1 MKKKFMSIMLAATC
15 LASASL
21 SDGIAAYAADST
33 ASAVTVKGDANCDGE
48 VDMSDIV
55 LIMQALANPNKYG
68 ESGTAESH
76 LTAQGKVNADMDGDG
91 LTVGDAQAIQK
102 MLLGITD
109 STVSSKPL
117 PTQRIVLNY
126 ESFCKPGETLKVDA
140 AMGDSYSYHEE
151 CGGYPT
157 FDTPGHAEYGIN
169 ACDLGTYKKIDNSP
183 LIINGE
189 KSEYKKVYT
198 KDDMKS
204 LDISRKYDDYAS
216 YHHETA
222 EIDFSN
228 YEIGSS
234 GNIDF
239 HFYWIYDEKNPYDA
253 SSKYSG
259 MSTIIGFYVG
269 EKAIAIGASADD
281 AKLRYIAEYGAQSDV
296 QSSLGDIVSIRTPY
310 DPAMSNWSGIGILL
324 EFDSPEYDISLEAAD
339 GHFTYWDT
347 KAGSGPIKNMGTT
360 YEIGKNGYIFWT
372 PDDLRYP
379 ENYETAITVKGTNG
393 DKSVELGKIYV
404 TQGEGSKLTASLEM
418 PDTSPLTPVTQPI
431 GVKSLNDAV
440 ITIANYDLK
449 DYDEHY
455 HDSYKQMFASFKNE
469 GYIYHFTEK
478 YGAEKIQLNG
488 MTLMPRMSYEDIG
501 IIYNVNYKG
510 KKYQICYY
518 LNDSDYASAS
528 FREYFDSRLGFK
540 VAKTIDD
547 MYIILDNGKNDISAF
562 FSIDSSHYC
571 KVRTFDTEADLTGLL
586 NVLDCEKVSLE
597 KDITPSEPTTIGFNS
612 YEEYTKYIEEN
623 DLANTIVTYDQLTQ
637 YGKFVQFSI
646 NSHWMYDNTFSLFYI
661 FNDGSGKTY
670 DLIINDRP
678 HYSEDYLA
686 YQKLTDVQINKS
698 DMRNA
703 DTDADNAYYEF
714 DDKLYIYTKGKLSQ
728 IKWFDDKHVYI
739 LTGNPLLAD
748 YPNVNNTYM
757 AKLLDLNSSDID
769 NSEYLIGNESV
780 SSAASTTQKLVLNCN
795 SFCEKGEVLAVDMAM
810 GDILSRQKYS
820 DYDSEGYPNSGH
832 HEYSIMATEN
842 YKKID
847 DERLLINGEKSE
859 YTKEF
864 TKEDMRTL
872 DISPNIGCYDLY
884 YHETAEIDFSDYETG
899 STGCITFRFGWKA
912 DEENSL
918 NTPSDF
924 TGMEQTMY
932 FYVGENGVGIS
943 NNGRE
948 AAQIAYE
955 AKSDDDIMFYDSIYV
970 KWNGKEVMSNLYEKL
985 RKPSDEV
992 LAINFKLSMSPDY
1005 NFVYKGKK
1013 LSEYANANNSEYMT
1027 KLRDLMGYG
1036 PTLKYGEMVYTTGA
1050 PNGMKWTQEWY
1061 EDRVEYFGEELLS
1074 KYIVDGEFLEEEL
1087 RLDINELMKENR
1099 IANDEA
1105 EKAYYRYIANEAVKQ
1120 LDKQGIRYE
1129 YMNDPKRLVIYV
1141 TSEEFKAL
1149 SLDNVAR
1156 YGLDISVANG
1166 LGVDAIT

>member
-15 LASASL
+15 LASIPL
-21 SDGIAAYAADST
+21 SSGIAAYAAESS
-33 ASAVTVKGDANCDGE
+33 ASAVTVKGDANCDGQ
-48 VDMSDIV
+48 VDMADIV

-76 LTAQGKVNADMDGDG
+76 LTAQGKINADMDGDG
-91 LTVGDAQAIQK
+91 LTVGDAQTIQK
-102 MLLGITD
+102 MLLGLDIEKTNNTD
-109 STVSSKPL
+109 VLLGYDDINSEKPL
-117 PTQRIVLNY
+117 PSATILVKCK
-126 ESFCKPGETLKVDA
+126 SFCPKGEVLKVDA
-140 AMGDSYSYHEE
+140 AMGDIVLNSLNY
-151 CGGYPT
+151 
-157 FDTPGHAEYGIN
+157 DTAGVYEY
-169 ACDLGTYKKIDNSP
+169 D
-183 LIINGE
+183 
-189 KSEYKKVYT
+189 VYT
-198 KDDMKS
+198 SDGIYDHKLEDNTLKVNGVSGEYQKEYSKDDVK
-204 LDISRKYDDYAS
+204 LFDIGSKFENYDL
-216 YHHETA
+216 YHHETT
-222 EIDFSN
+222 EIDFSD
-228 YEIGSS
+228 YKAGSKGCITFSFYSKHINDLGS
-234 GNIDF
+234 GI
-239 HFYWIYDEKNPYDA
+239 
-253 SSKYSG
+253 
-259 MSTIIGFYVG
+259 STDGTKRFMYYYVG
-269 EKAIAIGASADD
+269 EKGTAIGDS
-281 AKLRYIAEYGAQSDV
+281 IENAEKAYNAAVNGSDTV
-296 QSSLGDIVSIRTPY
+296 
-310 DPAMSNWSGIGILL
+310 DPMQ
-324 EFDSPEYDISLEAAD
+324 P
-339 GHFTYWDT
+339 
-347 KAGSGPIKNMGTT
+347 
-360 YEIGKNGYIFWT
+360 
-372 PDDLRYP
+372 
-379 ENYETAITVKGTNG
+379 TA
-393 DKSVELGKIYV
+393 
-404 TQGEGSKLTASLEM
+404 
-418 PDTSPLTPVTQPI
+418 QPI

-478 YGAEKIQLNG
+478 DDAEKIQLNG
-488 MTLMPRMSYEDIG
+488 MALMPRMSYEDIG

-623 DLANTIVTYDQLTQ
+623 DLANKIVTYDQLTQ

-686 YQKLTDVQINKS
+686 YPKLTDVQINKS

-748 YPNVNNTYM
+748 YPNVDNTYM
-757 AKLLDLNSSDID
+757 AKLLDISSANID
-769 NSEYLIGNESV
+769 NSEYLIGGAEST
-780 SSAASTTQKLVLNCN
+780 AASTTQKLVLNCN
-795 SFCEKGEVLAVDMAM
+795 SFCAKGEVLKVDMAM

-832 HEYSIMATEN
+832 HEYSITATEN

-847 DERLLINGEKSE
+847 DERLLINGETSE
-859 YTKEF
+859 YTNEF
-864 TKEDMRTL
+864 TKEDMKAL

-884 YHETAEIDFSDYETG
+884 HHETAEIDFSNYETG
-899 STGCITFRFGWKA
+899 STGCVTFRFGWKA
-912 DEENSL
+912 DGENTL
-918 NTPSDF
+918 NATSDF
-924 TGMEQTMY
+924 TGMEQTIY
-932 FYVGENGVGIS
+932 FYVGEDGVGIS
-943 NNGRE
+943 NNGWE

-955 AKSDDDIMFYDSIYV
+955 AKSDDDIMFYDSIYA

-992 LAINFKLSMSPDY
+992 LAINFRLSMSPDY

-1013 LSEYANANNSEYMT
+1013 LSEYANANYGEYME

-1036 PTLKYGEMVYTTGA
+1036 PTLKYGEMVYTTGT

-1061 EDRVEYFGEELLS
+1061 EDRMEYFGEELLS

-1105 EKAYYRYIANEAVKQ
+1105 EKAYYKYIANEAVKQ
-1120 LDKQGIRYE
+1120 LDKQNIRYE

-1141 TSEEFKAL
+1141 TADEFNAL
-1149 SLDNVAR
+1149 SLDNTAR

>member
-15 LASASL
+15 LASAPL

-76 LTAQGKVNADMDGDG
+76 LTAQGKTNADMDGDG
-91 LTVGDAQAIQK
+91 LTVGDAQTIQK
-102 MLLGITD
+102 MLLGLDIEKTNNTD
-109 STVSSKPL
+109 VLLGYNDINSEKPL
-117 PTQRIVLNY
+117 PSATILVKCK
-126 ESFCKPGETLKVDA
+126 SFCPKGEVLKVDA
-140 AMGDSYSYHEE
+140 AMGDIVLNSLNY
-151 CGGYPT
+151 
-157 FDTPGHAEYGIN
+157 DTAGVYEY
-169 ACDLGTYKKIDNSP
+169 D
-183 LIINGE
+183 
-189 KSEYKKVYT
+189 VYT
-198 KDDMKS
+198 SDGIFDHKLEDNTLKVNGVSGEYQKEYSKDDVK
-204 LDISRKYDDYAS
+204 LFDIGSKYENYDL
-216 YHHETA
+216 YHHEIT
-222 EIDFSN
+222 EIDFSDFKA
-228 YEIGSS
+228 GSKGCITFSFYSKHINDLGS
-234 GNIDF
+234 GI
-239 HFYWIYDEKNPYDA
+239 
-253 SSKYSG
+253 
-259 MSTIIGFYVG
+259 STDGTKRFMYYYVG
-269 EKAIAIGASADD
+269 EKGTAIGDS
-281 AKLRYIAEYGAQSDV
+281 IENAEKAYKEAVNGSDTV
-296 QSSLGDIVSIRTPY
+296 
-310 DPAMSNWSGIGILL
+310 DPMQ
-324 EFDSPEYDISLEAAD
+324 P
-339 GHFTYWDT
+339 
-347 KAGSGPIKNMGTT
+347 
-360 YEIGKNGYIFWT
+360 
-372 PDDLRYP
+372 
-379 ENYETAITVKGTNG
+379 TA
-393 DKSVELGKIYV
+393 
-404 TQGEGSKLTASLEM
+404 
-418 PDTSPLTPVTQPI
+418 QPI

-440 ITIANYDLK
+440 TTIANYDLK

-455 HDSYKQMFASFKNE
+455 HDSYKQMFASFKND

-478 YGAEKIQLNG
+478 DGAEKIQLSG
-488 MTLMPRMSYEDIG
+488 MALMPRMSYEDIG

-686 YQKLTDVQINKS
+686 YPKLTDVQINKS

-748 YPNVNNTYM
+748 YPNVDNTYM
-757 AKLLDLNSSDID
+757 AKLLDISSANID
-769 NSEYLIGNESV
+769 NSEYLIGGAEST
-780 SSAASTTQKLVLNCN
+780 AASTTQKLVLNCN
-795 SFCEKGEVLAVDMAM
+795 SFCAKGEVLKVDMAM

-912 DEENSL
+912 DEENAL
-918 NTPSDF
+918 NAPSNF

-932 FYVGENGVGIS
+932 FYVGEDGVGIS

-1036 PTLKYGEMVYTTGA
+1036 PTLKYGEMVYTTGS

-1074 KYIVDGEFLEEEL
+1074 KYIVDGEFLEEQL

>member
-1 MKKKFMSIMLAATC
+1 MKKKIMSIMLAAAC
-15 LASASL
+15 LTAPFA
-21 SDGIAAYAADST
+21 GTATAYAAE
-33 ASAVTVKGDANCDGE
+33 SAPSRDILKGDANCDNE

-68 ESGTAESH
+68 EGGTAETH
-76 LTAQGKVNADMDGDG
+76 LTAQGKLNADIDGDG

-109 STVSSKPL
+109 STVSSKPC

-126 ESFCKPGETLKVDA
+126 ESFCKLGETLKVDA

-151 CGGYPT
+151 YGGYPT

-239 HFYWIYDEKNPYDA
+239 HFYWIYDEENPYDA

-296 QSSLGDIVSIRTPY
+296 QSALGDIVSIRTPY

-324 EFDSPEYDISLEAAD
+324 EFDSPEYNVSLEAAD
-339 GHFTYWDT
+339 GHFTYWDI

-360 YEIGKNGYIFWT
+360 YEIGKTGYIFWT

-379 ENYETAITVKGTNG
+379 ENYETEIIVKGTNG

-404 TQGEGSKLTASLEM
+404 TQGESSKLTASLEM
-418 PDTSPLTPVTQPI
+418 PDTAPLTPLTQPI

-440 ITIANYDLK
+440 TTIANYDLK

-455 HDSYKQMFASFKNE
+455 HDSYKQMFASFKND

-478 YGAEKIQLNG
+478 DGAEKIQLSG
-488 MTLMPRMSYEDIG
+488 MALMSRMSYEDIG

-547 MYIILDNGKNDISAF
+547 KYIILDNGKNDISAF
-562 FSIDSSHYC
+562 FNIDDSHYC
-571 KVRTFDTEADLTGLL
+571 KVRTYDSEADLTELL
-586 NVLDCEKVSLE
+586 NVLSCEKISLE

-623 DLANTIVTYDQLTQ
+623 GLADKIVTYDQLTQ

-646 NSHWMYDNTFSLFYI
+646 NSRWMYDNSFSLFYI
-661 FNDGSGKTY
+661 FNDGSGKNY
-670 DLIINDRP
+670 DLIINDLP
-678 HYSEDYLA
+678 QYSEDLVA
-686 YQKLTDVQINKS
+686 YPKLTDAQINKS
-698 DMRNA
+698 DMRTAN
-703 DTDADNAYYEF
+703 TNADNAYYEF
-714 DDKLYIYTKGKLSQ
+714 NDKYYIYSKGNLAQ
-728 IKWFDDKHVYI
+728 IKWFDEKHAYI
-739 LTGNPLLAD
+739 LIGNPMLND
-748 YPNVNNTYM
+748 YPKVDNTYM
-757 AKLLDLNSSDID
+757 AKLLDISSANID
-769 NSEYLIGNESV
+769 NSEYLIGGAES
-780 SSAASTTQKLVLNCN
+780 SSASTTQRLVLNCD
-795 SFCEKGEVLAVDMAM
+795 SFCAKGEVLKVDMAM
-810 GDILSRQKYS
+810 GDILSRQNYS
-820 DYDSEGYPNSGH
+820 DYDSDGYPNSGH

-842 YKKID
+842 YKIID
-847 DERLLINGEKSE
+847 DERLLINGEKSMF
-859 YTKEF
+859 TKEF
-864 TKEDMRTL
+864 AKEDL
-872 DISPNIGCYDLY
+872 ESIDISANIGCYDLY
-884 YHETAEIDFSDYETG
+884 HHETAEIDFSNYKTG
-899 STGCITFRFGWKA
+899 NTGCITFRFGWKA
-912 DEENSL
+912 DEKKR
-918 NTPSDF
+918 F
-924 TGMEQTMY
+924 MEQTMY
-932 FYVGENGVGIS
+932 FYVGENGIGIS
-943 NNGRE
+943 NNGWE

-985 RKPSDEV
+985 RKPSNEV
-992 LAINFKLSMSPDY
+992 LTINFKLSSSPDY
-1005 NFVYKGKK
+1005 NYVYKGKK
-1013 LSEYANANNSEYMT
+1013 LSEYANANYSEYME

-1036 PTLKYGEMVYTTGA
+1036 PTLKYGEIVYTTGT
-1050 PNGMKWTQEWY
+1050 PTGMKWTKEWY

-1074 KYIVDGEFLEEEL
+1074 KYIVDGEFLEEKL

-1105 EKAYYRYIANEAVKQ
+1105 EKAYYRHIADEAVKQ
-1120 LDKQGIRYE
+1120 LDKQNIRYE

-1141 TSEEFKAL
+1141 TVDEFKAL
-1149 SLDNVAR
+1149 SLDNIAR

>member
-15 LASASL
+15 LASIPL
-21 SDGIAAYAADST
+21 SSGIAAYAAESS
-33 ASAVTVKGDANCDGE
+33 ASAVTVKGDANCDGQ
-48 VDMSDIV
+48 VDMADIV

-76 LTAQGKVNADMDGDG
+76 LTAQGKINADMDGDG
-91 LTVGDAQAIQK
+91 LTVGDAQTIQK
-102 MLLGITD
+102 MLLGLDIEKTNNTD
-109 STVSSKPL
+109 VLLGYDDINSEKPL
-117 PTQRIVLNY
+117 PSATILVKCK
-126 ESFCKPGETLKVDA
+126 SFCPKGEVLKVDA
-140 AMGDSYSYHEE
+140 AMGDIVLNSLNY
-151 CGGYPT
+151 
-157 FDTPGHAEYGIN
+157 DTAGVYEY
-169 ACDLGTYKKIDNSP
+169 D
-183 LIINGE
+183 
-189 KSEYKKVYT
+189 VYT
-198 KDDMKS
+198 SDGIYDHKLEDNTLKVNGVSGEYQKEYSKDDVK
-204 LDISRKYDDYAS
+204 LFDIGSKFENYDL
-216 YHHETA
+216 YHHETT
-222 EIDFSN
+222 EIDFSD
-228 YEIGSS
+228 YKAGSKGCITFSFYSKHINDLGS
-234 GNIDF
+234 GI
-239 HFYWIYDEKNPYDA
+239 
-253 SSKYSG
+253 
-259 MSTIIGFYVG
+259 STDGTKRFMYYYVG
-269 EKAIAIGASADD
+269 EKGTAIGDS
-281 AKLRYIAEYGAQSDV
+281 IENAEKAYNAAVNGSDTV
-296 QSSLGDIVSIRTPY
+296 
-310 DPAMSNWSGIGILL
+310 DPMQ
-324 EFDSPEYDISLEAAD
+324 P
-339 GHFTYWDT
+339 
-347 KAGSGPIKNMGTT
+347 
-360 YEIGKNGYIFWT
+360 
-372 PDDLRYP
+372 
-379 ENYETAITVKGTNG
+379 TA
-393 DKSVELGKIYV
+393 
-404 TQGEGSKLTASLEM
+404 
-418 PDTSPLTPVTQPI
+418 QPI

-478 YGAEKIQLNG
+478 DGAEKIQLNG
-488 MTLMPRMSYEDIG
+488 MALMPRMSYEDIG

-623 DLANTIVTYDQLTQ
+623 DLANKIVTYDQLTQ

-686 YQKLTDVQINKS
+686 YPKLTDVQINKS

-703 DTDADNAYYEF
+703 DTDTDNAYYEF

-748 YPNVNNTYM
+748 YPNVDNTYM
-757 AKLLDLNSSDID
+757 AKLLDISSANID
-769 NSEYLIGNESV
+769 NSEYLIGGAEST
-780 SSAASTTQKLVLNCN
+780 AASTTQKLVLNCN
-795 SFCEKGEVLAVDMAM
+795 SFCAKGKVLTVDMAM

-847 DERLLINGEKSE
+847 DERLLINGETSE
-859 YTKEF
+859 YTNEF
-864 TKEDMRTL
+864 TKEDMKAL

-884 YHETAEIDFSDYETG
+884 HHETAEIDFSNYETG

-912 DEENSL
+912 DGENTL
-918 NTPSDF
+918 NATSDF
-924 TGMEQTMY
+924 TGMEQTIY
-932 FYVGENGVGIS
+932 FYVGEDGVGIS
-943 NNGRE
+943 NNGWE

-970 KWNGKEVMSNLYEKL
+970 KWNDKEVMSNLYEKL

-992 LAINFKLSMSPDY
+992 LAINFRLSMSPDY

-1013 LSEYANANNSEYMT
+1013 LSEYANANYSEYMD

-1036 PTLKYGEMVYTTGA
+1036 PTLKYGEMVYTTGT

-1061 EDRVEYFGEELLS
+1061 EDRMEYFGEELLS

-1105 EKAYYRYIANEAVKQ
+1105 EKAYYKYIANEAVKQ
-1120 LDKQGIRYE
+1120 LDKQNIRYE

-1141 TSEEFKAL
+1141 TADELNAL
-1149 SLDNVAR
+1149 SLDNTAR